1 MQRLVN
7 AQLQHRKT
15 IRKRFRNES
24 VHRDTKRPRVRSKFD
39 LPNDWQQNF
48 DGKCFFCDKFL
59 SSIRAMTGHLRHCTR
74 AKLADVQMLPNTQY
88 INYTNSFEE
97 TLMVDAEVTMK
108 YFYMQQNTLQ
118 FSTCLKT
125 GYVETL
131 TGKRKKAF
139 WRHYLEV
146 ASYVTLHGVQGL
158 AADDLLLLIK
168 KLSDS
173 DSAEIA
179 LPARMRTLMEAVTKS
194 FEGFIYKCI
203 SIINKR
209 MLFELCVCF

>member
-1 MQRLVN
+1 LG
-7 AQLQHRKT
+7 
-15 IRKRFRNES
+15 
-24 VHRDTKRPRVRSKFD
+24 
-39 LPNDWQQNF
+39 LPNDWQLNF
-48 DGKCFFCDKFL
+48 DGKCFFCDKFV
-59 SSIRAMTGHLRHCTR
+59 SSTTAMTGHLRHCTR
-74 AKLADVQMLPNTQY
+74 AKLADVEMFNNTHY
-88 INYTNSFEE
+88 YTNSVEE
-97 TLMVDAEVTMK
+97 TDLMVDTEVTMK
-108 YFYMQQNTLQ
+108 YFYMQNNTLQ

-125 GYVETL
+125 GCVETL

-173 DSAEIA
+173 DSSEIA

-203 SIINKR
+203 SIFNKR
-209 MLFELCVCF
+209 MLLLKCVCF